1 MTRAPVYLDHAATTP
16 VRPEVLEAMLPYLT
30 DQSFGNPSSAHRFG
44 RAARAGIEQARRQIA
59 EALGAEPNQV
69 VFTSGGTEA
78 DNLGIV
84 GAALAA
90 RDRGTAMCAA
100 VSAIE
105 HKAVLAAAHAV
116 CHLGGREVVLPVDS
130 EGRLEFEAFETALAG
145 GPAVVSVM
153 WVNNEVGII
162 QPVQEIAARCHDA
175 GITFH
180 TDAVQAVGKVPVSVR
195 ELSCTLLTISG
206 HKIGAPKGIGALIVR
221 DRKAVEAIIHGGGQQ
236 FGIRPGTENVA
247 GAVALGR
254 AAQLA
259 AAEQAELAGRLGA
272 LRDQLATRLKAAV
285 PELVVNGE
293 RSGRAPHVL
302 SVSVRG
308 ADSEALL
315 MHLDLAG
322 VAVSSGSACSTGAVE
337 PSHVLVAMGVPR
349 DLALGAI
356 RLSLGRESS
365 QADIDRAVDAFPG
378 VVAKVRKLAGVLGRA
393 GGQADGRTG
402 GQAVSSKSAGREQVE
417 NTLLTGRPADR
428 PTGR

>member
-1 MTRAPVYLDHAATTP
+1 
-16 VRPEVLEAMLPYLT
+16 MLPYLT

-90 RDRGTAMCAA
+90 RDRGARMCAV
-100 VSAIE
+100 VSAVE

-116 CHLGGREVVLPVDS
+116 CHLGGQEMLLPVDNGGQV
-130 EGRLEFEAFETALAG
+130 ELDALDAALAER
-145 GPAVVSVM
+145 PAVVSVM
-153 WVNNEVGII
+153 WVNNETGVI
-162 QPVQEIAARCHDA
+162 QAVRDIAARCRDA
-175 GITFH
+175 ETFFH
-180 TDAVQAVGKVPVSVR
+180 TDAVQALGKIPVSAS

-221 DRKAVEAIIHGGGQQ
+221 DRNAVEAIIHGGGQQ

-254 AAQLA
+254 ATQLA
-259 AAEQAELAGRLGA
+259 VAEQSSLAQRLCELRNDLG
-272 LRDQLATRLKAAV
+272 TRLRAIV
-285 PELVVNGE
+285 PGLVINAE
-293 RSGRAPHVL
+293 KSPRAPHLL
-302 SVSVRG
+302 SVAIPG

-322 VAVSSGSACSTGAVE
+322 IAVSSGSACSTGAVE

-349 DLALGAI
+349 DLALGSI
-356 RLSLGRESS
+356 RFSLGRETTPE
-365 QADIDRAVDAFPG
+365 DIDRTSEVVPG
-378 VVAKVRKLAGVLGRA
+378 VVEKVRKLAGVLGRT
-393 GGQADGRTG
+393 GGRMDGRTTDS
-402 GQAVSSKSAGREQVE
+402 QNRAAAESTAVPTYRRTVE
-417 NTLLTGRPADR
+417 ESL
-428 PTGR
+428 